1 MANFKTTVKAA
12 VTTLLAAVKGETS
25 KEAAVR
31 TLGVASELVRLGE
44 ADKKKAKKSLE
55 DLGVIVPG
63 SYTPGETKVVFDSP
77 NYVMTATTKAPG
89 SRLDA
94 EKLNVALAQENIS
107 QAARRRIIAASTVE
121 NAPATSFAVEAK

>member
-1 MANFKTTVKAA
+1 
-12 VTTLLAAVKGETS
+12 
-25 KEAAVR
+25 
-31 TLGVASELVRLGE
+31 VRLGE

>member
-1 MANFKTTVKAA
+1 MPNFKTAVKAA
-12 VTTLLAAVKGETS
+12 VDKLLAVVRGETS

-31 TLGVASELVRLGE
+31 TLGIASELVRLGE
-44 ADKKKAKKSLE
+44 AKKKAAKKALE
-55 DLGVIVPG
+55 ELGVIVPG
-63 SYTPGETKVVFDSP
+63 SYTPGETVTVFDSP

-94 EKLNVALAQENIS
+94 EKLNIALAQENIS

-121 NAPATSFAVEAK
+121 NSPATSFAVEAK